1 MLYLGIRP
9 PKAAFFSFR
18 MQPMNDPLLPSSGHS
33 KNIFILIVFVFL
45 PGGRNLPLKHATFS
59 MNYLYK

>member
-45 PGGRNLPLKHATFS
+45 PVAEIFHLS
-59 MNYLYK
+59 MPHFP